1 MKKLGF
7 GCMRFPTKGLPTN
20 INKEELTKMVDS
32 FMAKGFTYFDT
43 AYVYHLGKSEEALRE
58 VLVKRYDRDKF
69 TITDKLPMFM
79 IMFKKQM
86 QKIFNEQL
94 ERLGVDYIDYY
105 WLHAL
110 NKGEYEKS
118 KKLGAFDFIR
128 KLKEEGK
135 VKHIG
140 FSFHDTA
147 DVLETILKEQ
157 SDMEYVQLQI
167 NYLDWHSERVQSQKC
182 YDVCVKY
189 NKPVIVMEPV
199 RGGKLANLPESAEK
213 LFKDYNREASVASWA
228 IRYCASLE
236 NVYMV
241 LSGMSNVEQLEDNT
255 NYMKE
260 FVPLND
266 EEKEIIKDVTSIIKK
281 DDTILCTGCRYCTE
295 GCPMK
300 INIPGYFEIFN
311 KDISERDKK
320 TAYEELVKNGSGKA
334 EECLKCGKC
343 EEVCPQHLKIRDYLE
358 RTYR

>member
-20 INKEELTKMVDS
+20 VDKEELTKMVDS
-32 FMAKGFTYFDT
+32 FMEKGFTYFDT
-43 AYVYHLGKSEEALRE
+43 AYVYHMGKSEEALRE
-58 VLVKRYDRDKF
+58 VLVKRYDRSSF

-79 IMFKKQM
+79 IMFKAQM

-94 ERLGVDYIDYY
+94 KRLGVDYIDYY

-110 NKGEYEKS
+110 NNREYEKS

-147 DVLETILKEQ
+147 DVLERILEEQ
-157 SDMEYVQLQI
+157 PDMEYVQLQI
-167 NYLDWHSERVQSQKC
+167 NYLDWNDEKIQSKKC
-182 YDVCVKY
+182 YDVCVKH

-199 RGGKLANLPESAEK
+199 RGGKLAQVPERAEK
-213 LFKDYNREASVASWA
+213 LFKEYNKDASCASWA

-236 NVYMV
+236 NVFMV
-241 LSGMSNVEQLEDNT
+241 LSGMSNFTQLEDNT

-260 FVPLND
+260 FVPLNED
-266 EEKEIIKDVTSIIKK
+266 ERLIVKEVAKIVKEEI
-281 DDTILCTGCRYCTE
+281 TIPCTGCQYCVE

-300 INIPGYFEIFN
+300 INIPGYFEIYN
-311 KDISERDKK
+311 NSDNERKK
-320 TAYEELVKNGSGKA
+320 KEQYEELVEKGSGRA
-334 EECLKCGKC
+334 QDCLKCGKC
-343 EEVCPQHLKIRDYLE
+343 ENACPQHLKIRDLLE
-358 RTYR
+358 KTY